1 MRVPPVHRP
10 ISIFQLQLRASDGR
24 DPPRISNATVTV
36 SITRDESTPQ
46 FFGTPYDNAR
56 VSENAEVGR
65 VFFNRVRAADQD
77 LQVREHVIQRCYN
90 NNMLTSFMFIS
101 PFLSSNYSFDEK
113 TIE

>member
-1 MRVPPVHRP
+1 MALHLHSVKFLRLPVVICFIYRPVPKYHV
-10 ISIFQLQLRASDGR
+10 SILTFQLQLRASDGR

-56 VSENAEVGR
+56 VSENAEIGR

-77 LQVREHVIQRCYN
+77 LQVR
-90 NNMLTSFMFIS
+90 
-101 PFLSSNYSFDEK
+101 
-113 TIE
+113 TIV

>member
-1 MRVPPVHRP
+1 MWGFIPQYHLFVLT
-10 ISIFQLQLRASDGR
+10 FQLQLRASDGR

-77 LQVREHVIQRCYN
+77 LQVR
-90 NNMLTSFMFIS
+90 
-101 PFLSSNYSFDEK
+101 
-113 TIE
+113 TIG